1 MRNVRKVMRGKQA
14 FKEEIDRRL
23 SAEDSEKVWKQA
35 HKRLA
40 KMYRDYSNLPKGV
53 SNHTDSFIF
62 PAAAIYLS
70 IRKVAPEEA
79 FDIMKVVMKARTEK
93 MGQTIAKMTG
103 IPGFKSFVLKMW
115 GVMSHKMFGP
125 TAGFQNVFYPKTKGE
140 FRMDITAC
148 PYHKYLTELGCP
160 EINILF
166 CDNDVYTYGN
176 LPGLKFIRTKTIGA
190 GNELC
195 DFKMVIEKMR

>member
-1 MRNVRKVMRGKQA
+1 MRNVRKVMKGKLA

-103 IPGFKSFVLKMW
+103 IPGFKSFFLKMW
-115 GVMSHKMFGP
+115 GGNESQDVWSHGR
-125 TAGFQNVFYPKTKGE
+125 VSE
-140 FRMDITAC
+140 C
-148 PYHKYLTELGCP
+148 VLP
-160 EINILF
+160 EDKRGIPHGHH
-166 CDNDVYTYGN
+166 CVSVSQVSD
-176 LPGLKFIRTKTIGA
+176 GA
-190 GNELC
+190 GMSRDQYSVL
-195 DFKMVIEKMR
+195 